1 MRKTDKKLEQQLQK
15 ALTQVCELALEHY
28 EGFEWLTHRV
38 NYKAFPNSLKII
50 CVFDTKEQVQVFQ
63 QQEGPKALNAVIKA
77 KLLSIDIALP
87 KIDKHIV
94 YDSEEQC
101 RLSHDGN
108 WAARL
113 SASH

>member
-15 ALTQVCELALEHY
+15 ALTQVCELALEKY
-28 EGFEWLTHRV
+28 MGFEWLTHRV
-38 NYKAFPNSLKII
+38 NYKAFPSSLKIT
-50 CVFDTKEQVQVFQ
+50 CVFDSKEHVQAFH
-63 QQEGPKALNAVIKA
+63 QQEGAKALNAVIKA
-77 KLLSIDIALP
+77 KLLSINIALP
-87 KIDKHIV
+87 KIDKHVV

-101 RLSHDGN
+101 RHTHGGN